1 MVEKELTFDP
11 IKVSVVVP
19 VYSGEAYLAKLVEE
33 VRVLREAYAEQLADV
48 AIVELIMVDDAAR
61 DGSSS
66 IIDQLSD
73 AYPWVVALHLSRNYG
88 QHPATIA
95 GILHTSGDWI
105 VTLDEDLQH
114 PPSRITDLLIRAFE
128 EKADVVYA
136 RPISEVHEAAI
147 RDVTS
152 RTVKKTIGWMTGEMN
167 LSAFNSFRLING
179 DVARAAASVCSHDT
193 YFDMNL
199 SWFSQRVSTVAMPL
213 KDERYVQDRTSGYN
227 FRSLA
232 RHARRLLLSS
242 HLKVIDGFTFI
253 GLFVVLSA
261 IIGAGWV
268 ISVKVFAPDRI
279 DVAGWPSLILSICF
293 FGGLLTSMLGVG
305 LQYLSTLVLK
315 AHGKPTFFTIR
326 RRFGDN
332 ILISLRGLK
341 ASELSDLHYNQMPNH
356 DFGAASHSAEC
367 S

>member
-1 MVEKELTFDP
+1 MVEEKLAYDP
-11 IKVSVVVP
+11 IRVSIVVP
-19 VYSGEAYLAKLVEE
+19 VYSGEAYLEKLVEE
-33 VRVLREAYAEQLADV
+33 VRVLRERYAEQLADV

-66 IIDQLSD
+66 IIDRLSE

-114 PPSRITDLLIRAFE
+114 PPSRITDLLIEAFE

-136 RPISEVHEAAI
+136 RPTSGVHEAAI
-147 RDVTS
+147 RDITS
-152 RTVKKTIGWMTGEMN
+152 RTVKKTMRWMTGEKN
-167 LSAFNSFRLING
+167 LSSFNSFRLING

-199 SWFSQRVSTVAMPL
+199 SWFSQRISTVTMPL
-213 KDERYVQDRTSGYN
+213 KDDRYLKTQTSGY
-227 FRSLA
+227 SLA
-232 RHARRLLLSS
+232 ALVRHARRLMLSS
-242 HLKVIDGFTFI
+242 HLKVIDTFTLIGF
-253 GLFVVLSA
+253 FVVALT
-261 IIGAGWV
+261 ILGAAWV
-268 ISVKVFAPDRI
+268 VSIKIFAPDRI
-279 DVAGWPSLILSICF
+279 LVAGWASLILSICF

-326 RRFGDN
+326 RRFDDN
-332 ILISLRGLK
+332 ITRSLRHLRAG
-341 ASELSDLHYNQMPNH
+341 EPPEPR
-356 DFGAASHSAEC
+356 AAAEVSAPAIAAVSQSAE
-367 S
+367 